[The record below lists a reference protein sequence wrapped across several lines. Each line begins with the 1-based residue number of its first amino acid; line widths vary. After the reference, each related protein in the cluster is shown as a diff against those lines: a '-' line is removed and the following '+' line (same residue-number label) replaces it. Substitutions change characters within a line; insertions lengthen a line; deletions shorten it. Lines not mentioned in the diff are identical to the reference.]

1 MVHCVS
7 PFMRKVR
14 TASGAT
20 AVQVSRSLPRTPAPP
35 PDPGAHRLHESL
47 AERANTLI
55 RRITHDPRAITT
67 ITAVAPVIL
76 TPTKGNLMKNL
87 GADSTVRLAPLVWL

>member
-1 MVHCVS
+1 
-7 PFMRKVR
+7 MRKVR

-20 AVQVSRSLPRTPAPP
+20 VVQVSRSLTRTPAPP
-35 PDPGAHRLHESL
+35 PPIQVAHRLHESL

-55 RRITHDPRAITT
+55 KRITRNPRAITT

-76 TPTKGNLMKNL
+76 TRLTKGKLMKNL
-87 GADSTVRLAPLVWL
+87 GADSAVRLAHLVWL

>member
-1 MVHCVS
+1 
-7 PFMRKVR
+7 MRKVR

-20 AVQVSRSLPRTPAPP
+20 AVQVSRSLPRTPAPPP

-55 RRITHDPRAITT
+55 RRITHDPRAITTITT

>member
-35 PDPGAHRLHESL
+35 DPGAHRLHESL

-55 RRITHDPRAITT
+55 KRITHNPRAVTT

-76 TPTKGNLMKNL
+76 TPLMKGNLMKNL
-87 GADSTVRLAPLVWL
+87 GADSAVRLAPLVWL